1 MQFSSEKREVTR
13 KVFMEEQ
20 KLVIQVFNLMTRE
33 FAYVWG
39 GGQWLS

>member
-13 KVFMEEQ
+13 KIFMEEQ
-20 KLVIQVFNLMTRE
+20 KLGIQVFNLMTIE
-33 FAYVWG
+33 FVFLRG